1 MGRHSKAQDNGL
13 VELIV
18 SKSDGGKNT
27 IVYVTDEVNRYLEE
41 NGLKVR
47 FSRESIRRVIKSHR
61 EEVEDAKKSIE
72 AAKAMA
78 EILRDNPG
86 TEATEATVM
95 VLSSLITKEIRSIDS
110 MEFEDPKQ
118 LVDAI
123 TKLADTQLK
132 MSSARTKA
140 VSALEKAKA
149 QIKEELREAIT
160 QDADLLEPV
169 QNHRQREGMTWSF
182 CRNLSDATLHQSKE
196 RNVSTGQRKT
206 SASSAGI
213 TWGTTS
219 HPTRRSTRR
228 FFMRWQTHS
237 R

>member
-18 SKSDGGKNT
+18 TKSDGGKNT

-140 VSALEKAKA
+140 VSALEKAKS

-160 QDADLLEPV
+160 QDADLLERLYKIIDSV
-169 QNHRQREGMTWSF
+169 
-182 CRNLSDATLHQSKE
+182 K
-196 RNVSTGQRKT
+196 V
-206 SASSAGI
+206 
-213 TWGTTS
+213 
-219 HPTRRSTRR
+219 
-228 FFMRWQTHS
+228 
-237 R
+237 

>member
-1 MGRHSKAQDNGL
+1 MGRHSKAQDNDL
-13 VELIV
+13 VQLIV

-27 IVYVTDEVNRYLEE
+27 IVYVTEEVNRYLEE

-47 FSRESIRRVIKSHR
+47 FSREAIRRVIKSHQ
-61 EEVEDAKKSIE
+61 EEVEDARKSIE

-123 TKLADTQLK
+123 TKLADTQLR
-132 MSSARTKA
+132 MSNARTKA
-140 VSALEKAKA
+140 VSALEKSKE
-149 QIKEELREAIT
+149 QLKEELRKEIQT
-160 QDADLLEPV
+160 DPELL
-169 QNHRQREGMTWSF
+169 
-182 CRNLSDATLHQSKE
+182 SKLC
-196 RNVSTGQRKT
+196 SIIDKT
-206 SASSAGI
+206 EI
-213 TWGTTS
+213 K
-219 HPTRRSTRR
+219 
-228 FFMRWQTHS
+228 
-237 R
+237 